1 MSYWFNVKS
10 GKVEA
15 HEDPGRAQGGD
26 LMGPYETEAEATQA
40 LETARKRT
48 EAWDEADRRER
59 EWETG
64 DGDANFSD
72 NNPLNG

>member
-1 MSYWFNVKS
+1 MPYWFNIRT

-26 LMGPYETEAEATQA
+26 LMGPYETEAEAADA

-48 EAWDEADRRER
+48 EAWDEEDRRER

-64 DGDANFSD
+64 DPDSNTWD
-72 NNPLNG
+72 NNPFNG